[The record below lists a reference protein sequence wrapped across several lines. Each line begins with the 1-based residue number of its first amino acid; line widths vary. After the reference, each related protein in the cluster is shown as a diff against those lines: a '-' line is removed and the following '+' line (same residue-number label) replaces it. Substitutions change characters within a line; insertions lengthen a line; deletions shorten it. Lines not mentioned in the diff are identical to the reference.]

1 MYARSASMPD
11 THLHSVQHPER
22 RLEPEVSALG
32 QVLGS
37 SRIEWQFVLCTSII
51 ANAKLSHSKSAEQ
64 RRESLEVVRIG

>member
-11 THLHSVQHPER
+11 THCMMSSTPSGVSSR
-22 RLEPEVSALG
+22 KFSALG

-37 SRIEWQFVLCTSII
+37 SPIEWRFVLCRSII
-51 ANAKLSHSKSAEQ
+51 ANAKLPHSKPAER